1 VLDEG
6 GGIYTYR
13 GSDAN
18 TYSNNVIDG
27 NIVINGIGA
36 PNGKSGT
43 KGAAEGIYIDNNAQN
58 ISITNN
64 SVANVALYGIF
75 LLDAH
80 EINILNNTVYNCGTG
95 ALALMHNSGN
105 NAVRNVKLRRNRF
118 VMTTSTSI
126 GNWSYQ
132 TGAGDLLQFGSSDSN
147 VVATPTSDNNAFYT
161 FDGSSYRHQTVSQWQ
176 SFSGQDM
183 HSKASPKTVASASS
197 LRFEYNASSSSKTI
211 SLGTNYIDINGL
223 SIPGSI
229 TLAPWS
235 SVVLISASATSLA
248 TNTAEVIDQNNL
260 EKPTLTIYP
269 NPVKDN
275 FVLQLNNS
283 QMGKM
288 NVQVVNQAGAI
299 VNSYLFNKDQILNQ
313 ITVPVNN
320 LPPGVYFVHVQIG
333 TWSDQRK
340 IVKL

>member
-1 VLDEG
+1 
-6 GGIYTYR
+6 
-13 GSDAN
+13 
-18 TYSNNVIDG
+18 
-27 NIVINGIGA
+27 
-36 PNGKSGT
+36 
-43 KGAAEGIYIDNNAQN
+43 
-58 ISITNN
+58 
-64 SVANVALYGIF
+64 
-75 LLDAH
+75 
-80 EINILNNTVYNCGTG
+80 
-95 ALALMHNSGN
+95 
-105 NAVRNVKLRRNRF
+105 